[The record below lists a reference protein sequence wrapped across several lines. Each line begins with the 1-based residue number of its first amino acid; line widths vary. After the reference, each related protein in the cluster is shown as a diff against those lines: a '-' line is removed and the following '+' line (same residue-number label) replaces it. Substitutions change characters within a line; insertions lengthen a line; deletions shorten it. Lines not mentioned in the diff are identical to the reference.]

1 MESEEGAGLV
11 HRSPMRMEEPREWTE
26 RKLVSALDLAGPDQ
40 PQDTES
46 LAQPATSLPTD
57 PQSLKAHA
65 EALSRVEGPGG
76 PH

>member
-1 MESEEGAGLV
+1 
-11 HRSPMRMEEPREWTE
+11 MEEPCEWTD
-26 RKLVSALDLAGPDQ
+26 RKLVSALVRLDPTNLRTLSP
-40 PQDTES
+40 
-46 LAQPATSLPTD
+46 LAQPATSLPAD